1 MEKVVKTYLAGLY
14 DHFNRDRLS
23 IEAFFQPIKGN

>member
-1 MEKVVKTYLAGLY
+1 MITSIGAGL
-14 DHFNRDRLS
+14 